1 MQNKEHFKE
10 FEFIKKKKQKNLKK
24 SCRNFLIKNLD
35 KLIFFNDKLVK
46 IYFKIFKKNEI
57 KRTAKIAV
65 NFVEGVSKSKR
76 SDFFGTIKISLEK
89 NVFTYVES
97 QDRVKKL
104 YYSKNFLT
112 EILNEENITKLSLY
126 NPIYFQ
132 TEKKIKEIRV
142 KNK

>member
-1 MQNKEHFKE
+1 MQNEEHFKE
-10 FEFIKKKKQKNLKK
+10 FEFTKVKKQKNLKK

-76 SDFFGTIKISLEK
+76 SDFLGFE
-89 NVFTYVES
+89 
-97 QDRVKKL
+97 
-104 YYSKNFLT
+104 
-112 EILNEENITKLSLY
+112 
-126 NPIYFQ
+126 
-132 TEKKIKEIRV
+132 
-142 KNK
+142 